1 MEAASSLF
9 RLALHTLA
17 ANSNKMVAGPLRG
30 FLTRTNE
37 RVCPVNKGV
46 GVKEMVETVVYSVG
60 AVPLGCQP
68 PSASLYART
77 ASILVIACLPSIRL
91 TRFLF
96 RAGRAFLD
104 SVRPGHCL
112 RCHRSIVRGTA
123 TLLRCPLPCHPH
135 FYSFYRNDC
144 RDLHPV
150 HCWSSRRFS
159 QRVSSSSLA

>member
-1 MEAASSLF
+1 MGAASSLF
-9 RLALHTLA
+9 WPAVHTLA

-30 FLTRTNE
+30 LLTRANE

-46 GVKEMVETVVYSVG
+46 GVKEIVEIVVYSVA

-77 ASILVIACLPSIRL
+77 ASTLVIACLPSIRL

-104 SVRPGHCL
+104 SVRPGRCL

-123 TLLRCPLPCHPH
+123 TLLRTLPVTLPSPFLSIATIVVICIQSTVGH
-135 FYSFYRNDC
+135 
-144 RDLHPV
+144 LV
-150 HCWSSRRFS
+150 
-159 QRVSSSSLA
+159 VSASVSPSSLA